1 MQQKRKSSGKD
12 YVAKSE
18 RTAPIKKAKTEDV
31 SNVQSRNTSP
41 SQGHSWLSSNSM
53 GDVELFP
60 CDRQCYMDIHKTNFT
75 ASFYAPPQ
83 HIARRVTRKS
93 RYKGVVP
100 YKLEKSNVILFPEW
114 YYLFMK
120 RVSRLTKELEAY
132 CTFSTEIFP
141 FMFEGNAEDVAR
153 EVAEVESQFSE
164 TFRTNIDSSLSY
176 YHHNKIYTRDFVE
189 NEFFIPFKEELDRS
203 PLIARMNQLMEFAK
217 NGKIVPLVDFFE
229 AYGVC
234 ESQIWSRLIN
244 LCVPSQC
251 SAEHKSKV
259 TEAYEKCSK
268 TIIDS
273 NMLAANPHKS
283 AFRFQIEYF
292 RNRLET
298 EGCFPI
304 PSEQTPPSSSP
315 ENKAPDKKRASQ
327 APQKP
332 LVTMYSRKMA
342 FRQWRHENSN

>member
-18 RTAPIKKAKTEDV
+18 RTPPIKKAKTEDV

-153 EVAEVESQFSE
+153 EVAEVE
-164 TFRTNIDSSLSY
+164 N
-176 YHHNKIYTRDFVE
+176 FVE

-203 PLIARMNQLMEFAK
+203 PLIARMNQLMEFAR

-244 LCVPSQC
+244 LCMPSQC

-268 TIIDS
+268 TIIDP

-283 AFRFQIEYF
+283 AFRLQIEYF

-315 ENKAPDKKRASQ
+315 ENKAPDKKRAPQ